1 MVRAWRK
8 RISMVSHNIQKFAK
22 KKTEKCKRKEVVIR
36 SILKEEIPD
45 LYLLQEVT
53 SQNFFKEEM
62 QCLRSSDYYVAM
74 GPSFSS
80 GSYLES
86 YPLIFN
92 LATIHYAPLPYRMN
106 GRMGKNLAIIL
117 RGMGAEVF
125 CAARKKADLMQMRFK
140 VGGNRVPAVV

>member
-22 KKTEKCKRKEVVIR
+22 KKPEKCKRKEVVIR

-86 YPLIFN
+86 YPLIS
-92 LATIHYAPLPYRMN
+92 IW
-106 GRMGKNLAIIL
+106 L
-117 RGMGAEVF
+117 RFIMLHCLIV
-125 CAARKKADLMQMRFK
+125 
-140 VGGNRVPAVV
+140 